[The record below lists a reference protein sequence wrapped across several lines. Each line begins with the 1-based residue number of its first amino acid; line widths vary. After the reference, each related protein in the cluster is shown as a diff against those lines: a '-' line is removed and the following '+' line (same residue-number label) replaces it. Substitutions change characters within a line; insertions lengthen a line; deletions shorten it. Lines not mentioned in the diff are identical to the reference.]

1 MSGSQPP
8 AATPP
13 TTGQDGPSARERW
26 FVAIVAALG
35 GIVSLAWLFWRL
47 VPKGEDAAG
56 WSTLAKLAVAV
67 LLALAITAMLRFA
80 LAPLG
85 RSKSAL
91 STSLAP
97 TQADPDA
104 AVRRWITP
112 IVFGVGSGAIII
124 LALGIVIAFAV
135 LAAEPGNNNVLNN
148 KIDTLLNGIF
158 GAVLPIFATWVG
170 TVIAFYFT
178 SANFQQAAKIAREA
192 TTAAVP
198 QSSVLDR
205 MIPYDKVAKIER
217 PRAEAREVHMD
228 DVVKLFSPPVTRVIV
243 FDHAT
248 RQPIFIIRQKR
259 VPADWLQ
266 NPAAHT
272 IDEYLKQTVEGRPN
286 AEDAAQFEF
295 IVQTANLDEART
307 KMTSANCVDLFVT
320 ASGQKTQPVLG
331 WLTDD
336 LVK

>member
-8 AATPP
+8 KDDASPP

-26 FVAIVAALG
+26 FVALVAALG

-47 VPKGEDAAG
+47 VPKGEDATG
-56 WSTLAKLAVAV
+56 WGTLAKLAVAV

-85 RSKSAL
+85 GKSI
-91 STSLAP
+91 SIAP
-97 TQADPDA
+97 ATTQTDPDA

-112 IVFGVGSGAIII
+112 IVFCVGSGAIIL
-124 LALGIVIAFAV
+124 LALGLVIAFAV
-135 LAAEPGNNNVLNN
+135 LATQPGSGIEG

-178 SANFQQAAKIAREA
+178 SSNFQEAARIAREA
-192 TTAAVP
+192 TTAAAP
-198 QSSVLDR
+198 QSNVLDR
-205 MIPYDKVAKIER
+205 MIPYDKIAKIER

-228 DVVKLFSPPVTRVIV
+228 EVVKLFSPPVTRVIV

-248 RQPIFIIRQKR
+248 KQPIFIIRQKR
-259 VPADWLQ
+259 VPADWFS
-266 NPAAHT
+266 NPQTHT

-295 IVQTANLDEART
+295 IPQTANLDEARA